1 LNQDIL
7 LDEAHNTLALL
18 RKYGIYMVF
27 YFITCHIFAII
38 MPIPDLDKTD
48 VKILDKLQSD
58 ARASHQELS
67 DLVHLSAP
75 QCFRRVKKMEE
86 AGVIDRYVA
95 LVNPAKVGLGVTA
108 FVSVSLKS
116 GQMKDLQKF
125 KTVVAAI
132 PEILECH
139 TVTGE
144 SDYLL
149 KVVAPDLQVFSRF
162 LLERLVEH
170 FDVVSTKS
178 EVSLEQIKY
187 TTVLPLA

>member
-1 LNQDIL
+1 
-7 LDEAHNTLALL
+7 
-18 RKYGIYMVF
+18 
-27 YFITCHIFAII
+27 

>member
-1 LNQDIL
+1 MKILNF
-7 LDEAHNTLALL
+7 T
-18 RKYGIYMVF
+18 M
-27 YFITCHIFAII
+27 
-38 MPIPDLDKTD
+38 DKTD
-48 VKILDKLQSD
+48 IRILEQLQVDAHTSHQALSD
-58 ARASHQELS
+58 A
-67 DLVHLSAP
+67 VHLSAP
-75 QCFRRVKKMEE
+75 QCFRRVRKLEE

-95 LVNPAKVGLGVTA
+95 LLNPARVGLGVTA

-125 KTVVAAI
+125 KDVVATI

-187 TTVLPLA
+187 TTVLPISVSQVP

>member
-1 LNQDIL
+1 
-7 LDEAHNTLALL
+7 
-18 RKYGIYMVF
+18 MVI
-27 YFITCHIFAII
+27 YFIKILVYEIYVPNFK
-38 MPIPDLDKTD
+38 MDKTD
-48 VKILDKLQSD
+48 LRILERLQTDAHTSHQALSD
-58 ARASHQELS
+58 A
-67 DLVHLSAP
+67 VHLSAP
-75 QCFRRVKKMEE
+75 QCFRRVRKMEE

-95 LVNPAKVGLGVTA
+95 LLNPARVGLSVTA

-125 KTVVAAI
+125 KDVVATI

-144 SDYLL
+144 ADYLL

-187 TTVLPLA
+187 TTVLPIFTTE